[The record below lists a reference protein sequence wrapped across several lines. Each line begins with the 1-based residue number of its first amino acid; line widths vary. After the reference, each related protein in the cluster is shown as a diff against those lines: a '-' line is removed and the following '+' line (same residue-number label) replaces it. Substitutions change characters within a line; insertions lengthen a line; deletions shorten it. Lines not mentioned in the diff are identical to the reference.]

1 MDQTTINLLGGAV
14 MAGLGWFART
24 LWDKQDAHGR
34 DLSDF
39 KVKVA
44 TEYVANS
51 TFTRVMDDVRGDVRY
66 IRDRI
71 DEIQTPQ
78 RRQSDHQ

>member
-1 MDQTTINLLGGAV
+1 MDQTTINLLGSAA

-24 LWDKQDAHGR
+24 LWDKSEAHSKEMA
-34 DLSDF
+34 DL
-39 KVKVA
+39 KVKIA
-44 TEYVANS
+44 TEYVPNS

>member
-1 MDQTTINLLGGAV
+1 MDQTTINIIGSAI

-24 LWDKQDAHGR
+24 LYDKQEAHNK
-34 DLSDF
+34 DLADF

-44 TEYVANS
+44 TEYVANT

-71 DEIQTPQ
+71 DEIQTPM
-78 RRQSDHQ
+78 RRQGDHT